1 MRIKEALN
9 LYERSTGQLINP
21 TKCSLLFSAFCQDAR
36 QEEIRRALQIV
47 QTTFE
52 EKYLGLPTPEGR
64 MKSEKFQSM
73 KERLAKRM
81 TDWSEKHMSAAA
93 KEVLVKSVAQA
104 FPTYTVGV
112 FKLPQQFCDDYAQMV
127 RNFWWGHS
135 SDERKV
141 HWISWDKLTSPK
153 SHGGLGFRDMNCFN
167 QALLARQAW
176 RLLTV
181 PESLCACVLKA
192 KYYPNGML
200 TDTSFPQVS
209 SPSWKGI
216 VHGLDL
222 LKKGLIWRIGDGQI
236 TKIWRHH
243 WIGHGNRLE
252 PLKKKTWNRL
262 TYVCELMILGTKEWN
277 EPLIRL
283 VMKEDD
289 ALEIL
294 KTRIPANETTDYPA
308 WHFEKT
314 GLFSVRSAYK
324 LAWTMNN
331 VVSSSSSTSMDGE
344 RKLWQNIWKAD
355 VQPKVKVFACKLA
368 QNRLPTWE
376 NKRKR
381 QIEARGTCPI
391 CGQVEESGFHATVE
405 CTKSK
410 ALRDTLRK
418 FWSLPDEKE
427 FVMSGPD
434 WLLVLLE
441 SLNSNDKAHVM
452 YLLWRA
458 WFLRNDSIHGVG
470 AAKVYDSALFL
481 VNYENK
487 LLPVRQTSDD
497 TKGKGKMFAD
507 RRGEEQ
513 IKEKQTC
520 KWECPPEGFAK
531 INVDAVFLE
540 ESGLSSVGIIVRDCR
555 GLILLAAHK
564 TLHRYNSVV

>member
-1 MRIKEALN
+1 
-9 LYERSTGQLINP
+9 
-21 TKCSLLFSAFCQDAR
+21 
-36 QEEIRRALQIV
+36 
-47 QTTFE
+47 
-52 EKYLGLPTPEGR
+52 
-64 MKSEKFQSM
+64 
-73 KERLAKRM
+73 
-81 TDWSEKHMSAAA
+81 
-93 KEVLVKSVAQA
+93 
-104 FPTYTVGV
+104 
-112 FKLPQQFCDDYAQMV
+112 
-127 RNFWWGHS
+127 
-135 SDERKV
+135 
-141 HWISWDKLTSPK
+141 
-153 SHGGLGFRDMNCFN
+153 
-167 QALLARQAW
+167 
-176 RLLTV
+176 
-181 PESLCACVLKA
+181 
-192 KYYPNGML
+192 
-200 TDTSFPQVS
+200 
-209 SPSWKGI
+209 
-216 VHGLDL
+216 
-222 LKKGLIWRIGDGQI
+222 
-236 TKIWRHH
+236 
-243 WIGHGNRLE
+243 
-252 PLKKKTWNRL
+252 
-262 TYVCELMILGTKEWN
+262 MIPGTKEWN

-283 VMKEDD
+283 VTKEDD

-294 KTRIPANETTDYPA
+294 KTRIPANETTDYPT

-344 RKLWQNIWKAD
+344 RKLWQNIRKAD

-427 FVMSGPD
+427 FVMSGLD

-481 VNYENK
+481 VNYENT

-531 INVDAVFLE
+531 MNVDVVFLE

-555 GLILLAAHK
+555 GLVLLAAHK
-564 TLHRYNSVV
+564 TLHRCNSVVQAEALACLEGLKTAMEWIHMPLILETDNAKVAKALKERTPIRSSWAATTDEARNAMQCFQSVHVHNIKREANRVAHLLANMAMSSRSCMEWRLCAPARILDLLNQECNPCFNH